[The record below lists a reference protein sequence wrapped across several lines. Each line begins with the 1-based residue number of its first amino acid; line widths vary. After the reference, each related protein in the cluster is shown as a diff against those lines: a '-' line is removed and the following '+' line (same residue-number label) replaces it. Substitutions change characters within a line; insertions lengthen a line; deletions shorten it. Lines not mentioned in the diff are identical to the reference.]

1 MWDPFNRLFLPR
13 FSYLLEKSPREAIWL
28 AQRVGGMMLLLGLA
42 ATGVVTYTS
51 PLLVR
56 LLLGPGYEG
65 AVPLMRIL
73 AWLLPLIALSNFLG
87 IQWMLAQKMDRPF
100 NAIIF
105 AAGLLNVALA
115 LLVVP
120 RYGALG
126 MAWVVVLSEAWVTGA
141 MLVYLW
147 WRGQLPWRTHE
158 G

>member
-1 MWDPFNRLFLPR
+1 
-13 FSYLLEKSPREAIWL
+13 
-28 AQRVGGMMLLLGLA
+28 
-42 ATGVVTYTS
+42 
-51 PLLVR
+51 
-56 LLLGPGYEG
+56 
-65 AVPLMRIL
+65 MRIL
-73 AWLLPLIALSNFLG
+73 AWMLPLVALSNFLG

-141 MLVYLW
+141 MLGYLW
-147 WRGQLPWRTHE
+147 WRGRLPWRPYE